1 MAAQVGTNK
10 TMLHNVVSM
19 AYGPLARTGGATV
32 RPVA

>member
-1 MAAQVGTNK
+1 
-10 TMLHNVVSM
+10 MLHNVVSM